1 VSAPSEVSEDG
12 LQRGTA
18 PRTDREKLQVKIGG
32 MHCSFCAQTIERAV
46 GRMDGVEQVNVSLAH
61 EEALIVYDPE
71 RVTGLAV
78 RDTLRDIGYTLRD
91 PRKVRTFE
99 EQEGELQTERIRLAS
114 AAVATVLVFW
124 LMVLM
129 WTDAGFPLM
138 PWLMLGLAVE
148 VVFVAGWHI
157 LRMAVASV
165 RRGILNQHVLM
176 EFGAFGGLTGGVI
189 GFFNEDFPT
198 GDFLGAATFIATY
211 HLLSGFV
218 SLKVR
223 TQTSQAVRKLMALQ
237 PPTARVVRDGR
248 EEEVAIEEVAVGDLV
263 RVRPGEAVPV
273 DGEVAEGASAVDQS
287 LVTGEPIP
295 DEKVPGDEVIG
306 GSINQSGTLLVRVTH
321 VGEESFLAQV
331 IRHVEEARAL
341 KPGLLVLVDQ
351 VLKVYVPAVLA
362 VAVAAFLFWT
372 LGAVV
377 LFGGADFTRAIFAAL
392 AVGVMGY
399 PCALGMATPLA
410 MIRGGGMA
418 AEKGILMRS
427 ADAFQGFGRIDRVV
441 LDKTGTLTKGQP
453 RVVAVVP
460 ASGADRN
467 DLLRLAAAV
476 EAPSEHP
483 LARAVVQRAAHEG
496 IDAPSVEDFES
507 LTGRGVRARVEGL
520 EVVLGRPA
528 LAIELGADIGPI
540 LRRVEELEA
549 QARTVV
555 VVVADGTL
563 LGALAIADPVKPD
576 AAATVAELR
585 ARGIVP
591 VMLTGDNERTARAVA
606 EQVGISEI
614 RAQVLPD
621 EKAERV
627 RELQQAG
634 HRVAMVGDGIN
645 DAPAL
650 MQADIGIAIGAG
662 TDIAI
667 ESSDV
672 ILVGERLS
680 AVIDAWE
687 VGRGSYRRTK
697 QNLVIAFV
705 FNGIGVP
712 AATTGLVHPVWAMAA
727 MATSVTTVLL
737 NSFGLRVFNRSSY
750 RRFADPAQL
759 REEQS
764 YHDETEE
771 NRVPVDD
778 ELMVEELDASS
789 PGHAARLTVEVTGV
803 HCGGCMERAATGVQE
818 IDGVVEAH
826 PLARL
831 GDLSVEYLPAKAD
844 PAAIAARLEE
854 LGFGARDEE
863 RTP

>member
-1 VSAPSEVSEDG
+1 VSAPTDVSPDG
-12 LQRGTA
+12 SDGPEPGA
-18 PRTDREKLQVKIGG
+18 PPPERQKLQVKVGG

-46 GRMDGVEQVNVSLAH
+46 GRMDGVGQVNVSLAH
-61 EEALIVYDPE
+61 EEALIGYDPE
-71 RVTGLAV
+71 RVTASAV
-78 RDTLRDIGYTLRD
+78 RDTLRDIGYTVRD

-99 EQEGELQTERIRLAS
+99 EQEAELQTERVRLAS
-114 AAVATVLVFW
+114 AAVATVVVFW

-129 WTDAGFPLM
+129 WTDAGFALM
-138 PWLMLGLAVE
+138 PWLMLTLAVE

-157 LRMAVASV
+157 LRMAVASI

-176 EFGAFGGLTGGVI
+176 EFGAFGGLTGALI

-237 PPTARVVRDGR
+237 PPTARVVRHRQED
-248 EEEVAIEEVAVGDLV
+248 EVPIDEVTVGDLV
-263 RVRPGEAVPV
+263 RVRPGEAIPV
-273 DGEVAEGASAVDQS
+273 DGEVVEGASAVDQS

-306 GSINQSGTLLVRVTH
+306 GSVNQSGTLLVGVTR

-362 VAVAAFLFWT
+362 IAVAAFAFWT
-372 LGAVV
+372 LGSAL
-377 LFGGADFTRAIFAAL
+377 LFGEVDFTRAIFAAL

-427 ADAFQGFGRIDRVV
+427 AEAFQGFGRIDRIV
-441 LDKTGTLTKGQP
+441 LDKTGTLTKGEP

-460 ASGADRN
+460 APGVDRAE
-467 DLLRLAAAV
+467 LLRVAAAV
-476 EAPSEHP
+476 EDPSEHP
-483 LARAVVQRAAHEG
+483 LARAVVQRAEHED
-496 IDAPSVEDFES
+496 IEPPPVTDFDS
-507 LTGRGVRARVEGL
+507 LTGRGVQGRVEGRQIT
-520 EVVLGRPA
+520 LGRPA
-528 LAIELGADIGPI
+528 LATELGADQTLLAERID
-540 LRRVEELEA
+540 ELEA
-549 QARTVV
+549 QARTVI
-555 VVVADGTL
+555 VVVADGVL
-563 LGALAIADPVKPD
+563 LGALAVADPVKPD
-576 AAATVAELR
+576 AGETVAELR
-585 ARGIVP
+585 QRGIEP

-606 EQVGISEI
+606 ERVGIGEI
-614 RAQVLPD
+614 RSQVLPD
-621 EKAERV
+621 QKADRV

-650 MQADIGIAIGAG
+650 MQADIGVAIGAG

-680 AVIDAWE
+680 AAVDAWE

-697 QNLVIAFV
+697 QNLAIAFA

-712 AATTGLVHPVWAMAA
+712 AASTGLVHPVWAMAA
-727 MATSVTTVLL
+727 MAASVTTVLL
-737 NSFGLRVFNRSSY
+737 NSFGVRVFSRSSY

-759 REEQS
+759 REEHT
-764 YHDETEE
+764 YHDEEQT
-771 NRVPVDD
+771 
-778 ELMVEELDASS
+778 A
-789 PGHAARLTVEVTGV
+789 
-803 HCGGCMERAATGVQE
+803 
-818 IDGVVEAH
+818 
-826 PLARL
+826 
-831 GDLSVEYLPAKAD
+831 
-844 PAAIAARLEE
+844 
-854 LGFGARDEE
+854 
-863 RTP
+863 

>member
-1 VSAPSEVSEDG
+1 MTSPTDASPVGARLDAPV
-12 LQRGTA
+12 
-18 PRTDREKLQVKIGG
+18 PREKLQVKLGG

-46 GRMDGVEQVNVSLAH
+46 GRMDGVDQVNVSLAH
-61 EEALIVYDPE
+61 EEALIGYDPT
-71 RVTGLAV
+71 RVSASAL
-78 RDTLRDIGYTLRD
+78 RDTLRDIGYTVRD

-99 EQEGELQTERIRLAS
+99 EQEAELQTERIRLAS
-114 AAVATVLVFW
+114 AAVATVVVFW

-138 PWLMLGLAVE
+138 PWLMLTLAVE
-148 VVFVAGWHI
+148 VIFVAGWHI

-165 RRGILNQHVLM
+165 RRRILNQHVLM
-176 EFGAFGGLTGGVI
+176 EFGAFGGLAGALI
-189 GFFNEDFPT
+189 GFFHEDFPT

-237 PPTARVVRDGR
+237 PPTARVVRDGQ
-248 EEEVAIEEVAVGDLV
+248 EEELPIEQVAIGDVV

-273 DGEVAEGASAVDQS
+273 DGEVVEGASAVDQS

-306 GSINQSGTLLVRVTH
+306 GSINQTGTLLVRVTR

-341 KPGLLVLVDQ
+341 KPGLLVLVDRI
-351 VLKVYVPAVLA
+351 LKVYVPGVLA
-362 VAVAAFLFWT
+362 VAVAAFVFWT
-372 LGAVV
+372 AGSAL
-377 LFGGADFTRAIFAAL
+377 LFGEADFPRAIFAAL

-427 ADAFQGFGRIDRVV
+427 ADAFQGFGRIDRIV
-441 LDKTGTLTKGQP
+441 LDKTGTLTKGEP
-453 RVVAVVP
+453 RVVAVAP
-460 ASGADRN
+460 APGVDRAE
-467 DLLRLAAAV
+467 LLALAAAV

-483 LARAVVQRAAHEG
+483 LGRAVVQRAEHEG
-496 IDAPSVEDFES
+496 IEPPAVEDFDS
-507 LTGRGVRARVEGL
+507 LTGRGVRGRVDGRD
-520 EVVLGRPA
+520 VAVGRPA
-528 LAIELGADIGPI
+528 LATEAGADLGMLAERIG
-540 LRRVEELEA
+540 ELEA

-555 VVVADGTL
+555 VAVADGSL
-563 LGALAIADPVKPD
+563 LGAIAIADPIKPD
-576 AAATVAELR
+576 AAVTVAELR
-585 ARGIVP
+585 RRGVEP

-606 EQVGISEI
+606 ERVGIREI

-621 EKAERV
+621 QKAARV

-634 HRVAMVGDGIN
+634 HHVAMVGDGIN

-680 AVIDAWE
+680 AVIDAWD
-687 VGRGSYRRTK
+687 VGRGSFRRTK
-697 QNLVIAFV
+697 QNLAIAFA

-712 AATTGLVHPVWAMAA
+712 AASTGLVHPVWAMAA
-727 MATSVTTVLL
+727 MATSVTLVLL
-737 NSFGLRVFNRSSY
+737 NSFGLRVFSRSSY

-759 REEQS
+759 RDQHG
-764 YHDETEE
+764 YQDEPDEALTPESLE
-771 NRVPVDD
+771 ADEAVPA
-778 ELMVEELDASS
+778 DA
-789 PGHAARLTVEVTGV
+789 GHAARLTLQVTGV
-803 HCGGCMERAATGVQE
+803 HCGSCMERAATGVADL
-818 IDGVVEAH
+818 DGVIEAH

-831 GDLSVEYLPAKAD
+831 GDLSVEYLAAKTD
-844 PAAIAARLEE
+844 PAAIAERLEQ
-854 LGFGARDEE
+854 LGFGTRDEQE
-863 RTP
+863 AAS

>member
-1 VSAPSEVSEDG
+1 VSAPTDVSPDG
-12 LQRGTA
+12 SDGPEPGA
-18 PRTDREKLQVKIGG
+18 PPPERQKLQVKVGG

-46 GRMDGVEQVNVSLAH
+46 GRMDGVGQVNVSLAH
-61 EEALIVYDPE
+61 EEALIGYDPE
-71 RVTGLAV
+71 RVTASAV
-78 RDTLRDIGYTLRD
+78 RDTLRDIGYTVRD

-99 EQEGELQTERIRLAS
+99 EQEAELQTERVRLAS
-114 AAVATVLVFW
+114 AAVATVVVFW

-129 WTDAGFPLM
+129 WTDAGFALM
-138 PWLMLGLAVE
+138 PWLMLTLAVE

-157 LRMAVASV
+157 LRMAVASI

-176 EFGAFGGLTGGVI
+176 EFGAFGGLTGALI

-237 PPTARVVRDGR
+237 PPTARVVRHRQED
-248 EEEVAIEEVAVGDLV
+248 EVPIDEVTVGDLV
-263 RVRPGEAVPV
+263 RVRPGEAIPV
-273 DGEVAEGASAVDQS
+273 DGEVVEGASAVDQS

-306 GSINQSGTLLVRVTH
+306 GSVNQSGTLLVGVTR

-362 VAVAAFLFWT
+362 IAVAAFAFWT
-372 LGAVV
+372 LGSAL
-377 LFGGADFTRAIFAAL
+377 LFGEVDFTRAIFAAL

-427 ADAFQGFGRIDRVV
+427 AEAFQGFGRIDRIV
-441 LDKTGTLTKGQP
+441 LDKTGTLTKGEP

-460 ASGADRN
+460 APGVDRAE
-467 DLLRLAAAV
+467 LLRVAAAV
-476 EAPSEHP
+476 EDPSEHP
-483 LARAVVQRAAHEG
+483 LARAVVQRAEHED
-496 IDAPSVEDFES
+496 IEPPPVTDFDS
-507 LTGRGVRARVEGL
+507 LTGRGVQGRVEGRQIT
-520 EVVLGRPA
+520 LGRPA
-528 LAIELGADIGPI
+528 LATELGADQTLLAERID
-540 LRRVEELEA
+540 ELEA
-549 QARTVV
+549 QARTVI
-555 VVVADGTL
+555 VVVADGVL
-563 LGALAIADPVKPD
+563 LGALAVADPVKPD
-576 AAATVAELR
+576 AAETVAELR
-585 ARGIVP
+585 QRGIEP

-606 EQVGISEI
+606 ERVGIGEI
-614 RAQVLPD
+614 RSQVLPD
-621 EKAERV
+621 QKADRV

-650 MQADIGIAIGAG
+650 MQADIGVAIGAG

-680 AVIDAWE
+680 AAVDAWE

-697 QNLVIAFV
+697 QNLAIAFA

-712 AATTGLVHPVWAMAA
+712 AASTGLVHPVWAMAA
-727 MATSVTTVLL
+727 MAASVTTVLL
-737 NSFGLRVFNRSSY
+737 NSFGVRVVSRSSY

-759 REEQS
+759 REEHT
-764 YHDETEE
+764 YHDEEQT
-771 NRVPVDD
+771 
-778 ELMVEELDASS
+778 A
-789 PGHAARLTVEVTGV
+789 
-803 HCGGCMERAATGVQE
+803 
-818 IDGVVEAH
+818 
-826 PLARL
+826 
-831 GDLSVEYLPAKAD
+831 
-844 PAAIAARLEE
+844 
-854 LGFGARDEE
+854 
-863 RTP
+863 